1 VQRHCR
7 NVQRHKKHRMELY
20 LGIFS
25 GRARPEKSPTQKC
38 RHRPGPA
45 RPDCRAKNLSPG
57 PARGGYFLLG
67 RRAVGPDLPKI
78 FHFSCPGPAQLDYRT
93 DICCL
98 GPARLHVLAR
108 RAGPFFGPSRR
119 AGLPMPR
126 YRWNNPQIFLLLRAT
141 VLMSMDPDHILAYMQ
156 KQ

>member
-1 VQRHCR
+1 MSNDTKSIGWNYTWAYSRVGPGQ
-7 NVQRHKKHRMELY
+7 KK
-20 LGIFS
+20 
-25 GRARPEKSPTQKC
+25 ARRKNADT
-38 RHRPGPA
+38 GPA
-45 RPDCRAKNLSPG
+45 WPDCRAENLSPG
-57 PARGGYFLLG
+57 LARGGYFLLG